1 MVTLSGEG
9 DWCAILWQWDSFKML
24 AKVDL
29 NVVDPLDTSAFQI
42 SLYYTTQMVCTV
54 TGQNT
59 YKFFKL
65 EDNMRAFKET
75 HS

>member
-1 MVTLSGEG
+1 
-9 DWCAILWQWDSFKML
+9 ML